1 MAIKNYYPI
10 SMNYLQERYQFWLEH
25 FSHSE
30 DKEKLAFEEAKKDVE
45 FRKKQQTRI
54 NQEILYKEMNNENY
68 IRKSKKSCTRY

>member
-45 FRKKQQTRI
+45 FR
-54 NQEILYKEMNNENY
+54 
-68 IRKSKKSCTRY
+68 

>member
-30 DKEKLAFEEAKKDVE
+30 DKEKLAFEEAKRFPEEVNMPVVAARPKD
-45 FRKKQQTRI
+45 
-54 NQEILYKEMNNENY
+54 N
-68 IRKSKKSCTRY
+68 